1 MKTVTESFE
10 VVMLNQNVPEFDPP
24 NTVNVVSG
32 LTLKSGL
39 SIVSGL
45 IPLGMILSRYEI
57 PYYDGV
63 GKGGYQR
70 PPQPVRVNKLAND
83 LRRGTDTPTAILL
96 NVRNSEML
104 KEALSKSAGIHELPS
119 SIFENLIFHVVDGQ
133 HRILGYEKAIN
144 DGWFEG
150 LDRLIPFTCMIGADE
165 AEEMQQF
172 YTVNSTAKS
181 VRTDLAYA
189 LLARRIENE
198 EGLLEIIQSE
208 GKNWQIEG
216 QRIVE
221 ELTQTSH
228 VWKGRIKLPGM
239 TVSGTVMPSASMVTS
254 LKKTIQSPFFSMLA
268 PAKRTAVIDA
278 YWQGIQMA
286 LPEAFS
292 DPKEFSIQKGI
303 GVSTMHDVLPEVI
316 ELVRHNGESVT
327 DPNAYSEIMSDAL
340 SSLHG
345 ENQLGEPVS
354 GAAFW
359 IAGEN
364 GAAGSYSSGAGKR
377 LLSIKLKS
385 ELDQI
390 S

>member
-1 MKTVTESFE
+1 MNSVMKNSE
-10 VVMLNQNVPEFDPP
+10 VVMLNQNVPAFVPP
-24 NTVNVVSG
+24 ATVNVVSG
-32 LTLKSGL
+32 LTLKTGL
-39 SIVSGL
+39 SVISGL

-57 PYYDGV
+57 PYYDGA

-70 PPQPVRVNKLAND
+70 LPQAVRVNKLAND
-83 LRRGTDTPTAILL
+83 LRSGTDTPTAILL
-96 NVRNSEML
+96 NVRDSGALQDVLSEASGTH
-104 KEALSKSAGIHELPS
+104 KIPS
-119 SIFENLIFHVVDGQ
+119 SLFEDLVFHVVDGQ

-150 LDRLIPFTCMIGADE
+150 LNRLIPFTCMIGADE

-198 EGLLEIIQSE
+198 SDLLEVIQGE
-208 GKNWQIEG
+208 GKQWQIEG

-221 ELTQTSH
+221 ELARSSN

-254 LKKTIQSPFFSMLA
+254 LKKTIQSPFFSRLDT
-268 PAKRTAVIDA
+268 AKRTAVIDA
-278 YWQGIQMA
+278 YWEGIQMA

-292 DPKEFSIQKGI
+292 DAKAYSIQKGI
-303 GVSTMHDVLPEVI
+303 GVSTMHEVLPEVI
-316 ELVRHNGESVT
+316 ELVRNNGESVT
-327 DPNAYSEIMSDAL
+327 DSSAYCEIMKDAL
-340 SSLHG
+340 AGLHG
-345 ENQLGEPVS
+345 ENQLGVPVS
-354 GAAFW
+354 GAEFW
-359 IAGEN
+359 TAGEN

-377 LLSIKLKS
+377 LLSVKLKS
-385 ELDQI
+385 ELSEI
-390 S
+390 N